1 MAILGALLVLGLC
14 VKQIQRLRAKDTSP
28 VSIIGAVRIDGSALD
43 EYKLGDEASESSAD
57 RREQP
62 AAAGTV
68 TGFEADVVDSTPG
81 GKAGS
86 GATGDSGDEMPA
98 GGSFDE
104 TLVDLNLAT
113 IEQLETLP
121 GIGPRLAQR
130 IIDYRTKYGPFQ
142 RKKDILLING
152 IGEKRFATLEP
163 LTTTTLFEKR
173 EASNA
178 R

>member
-1 MAILGALLVLGLC
+1 
-14 VKQIQRLRAKDTSP
+14 
-28 VSIIGAVRIDGSALD
+28 
-43 EYKLGDEASESSAD
+43 
-57 RREQP
+57 
-62 AAAGTV
+62 
-68 TGFEADVVDSTPG
+68 
-81 GKAGS
+81 
-86 GATGDSGDEMPA
+86 MPA
-98 GGSFDE
+98 GGSFDG